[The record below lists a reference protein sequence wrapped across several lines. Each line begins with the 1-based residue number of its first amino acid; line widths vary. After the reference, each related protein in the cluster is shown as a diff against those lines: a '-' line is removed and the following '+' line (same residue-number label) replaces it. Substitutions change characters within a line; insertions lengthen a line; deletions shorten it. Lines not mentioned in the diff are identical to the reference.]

1 VELPEEVDL
10 EKEKAEKQRLLAAL
24 EQNVPFP
31 KKAAAPSRESE
42 DTNALAGLYR
52 QSVGLP
58 GQSETDNGGESTPK
72 PPQNITRITHYEI
85 RAMKVKSAT
94 QDQKAAQTKKSFA
107 DFFIRAWFGIT
118 EVFAP
123 RLDKRSRCQMHG
135 HECLHC
141 GAKFLK
147 IPSEK
152 E

>member
-1 VELPEEVDL
+1 LPEEIDL
-10 EKEKAEKQRLLAAL
+10 EQEKAEKQRLLAAL
-24 EQNVPFP
+24 EQNGPFQ
-31 KKAAAPSRESE
+31 KKPAAPIRESE

-58 GQSETDNGGESTPK
+58 DEQTNEITTESVSR
-72 PPQNITRITHYEI
+72 PPQNIAKITHYEI

-94 QDQKAAQTKKSFA
+94 QEQKALKTQKRFA
-107 DFFIRAWFGIT
+107 DFFIRAWFGLT

-123 RLDKRSRCQMHG
+123 RLDKRTRCQMHG

-147 IPSEK
+147 VPAEK